1 MLGSE
6 KWLSRCPFTYARSVE
21 PLPRPPRVEPR
32 MEKARVFLTNC
43 SARRGS
49 ARGCPPRLGCT
60 TLPLVPGTGAA
71 SLRDPLQYCVH
82 KARWDAHPLLTT
94 VRPPP
99 LDPDHT
105 PLMAGAGAGPAAAH
119 TGHVTRTEHTRG
131 AQPRVCPHKPHPSN
145 NTTPAAAAPCQ
156 LSPRHGRKRRCRTW
170 CPLATRESEP

>member
-99 LDPDHT
+99 LGPRSHASDGGSTH
-105 PLMAGAGAGPAAAH
+105 GARHSHGAHPRRTAAC
-119 TGHVTRTEHTRG
+119 TRT
-131 AQPRVCPHKPHPSN
+131 QPHPSN

-156 LSPRHGRKRRCRTW
+156 LTPSWQKAPVSHMVSPRLEITNHEKQ
-170 CPLATRESEP
+170 PL